1 MNLIKRILGIVWIG
15 LGIGA
20 GIYLIYFQAVP
31 LWAKGGNDLV
41 PAIIYTFVLAPLISI
56 GMSLHPCSPNAMQ
69 RQAMPEA

>member
-20 GIYLIYFQAVP
+20 GIYLIYFQAIP

-56 GMSLHPCSPNAMQ
+56 GMSLFGIYSLQ
-69 RQAMPEA
+69 GEFDKL

>member
-31 LWAKGGNDLV
+31 LWTKGGNDLV

-56 GMSLHPCSPNAMQ
+56 GMSLFGFYSLQ
-69 RQAMPEA
+69 GEFDTI

>member
-41 PAIIYTFVLAPLISI
+41 PAIIYTFLLAPLISI
-56 GMSLHPCSPNAMQ
+56 GMSLFGFYSLQGEFDNL
-69 RQAMPEA
+69 

>member
-15 LGIGA
+15 LGSGA

-56 GMSLHPCSPNAMQ
+56 GMSLFGYYSLQ
-69 RQAMPEA
+69 GEFDKI

>member
-56 GMSLHPCSPNAMQ
+56 GMSLFGFYALQ
-69 RQAMPEA
+69 GEFDTIL

>member
-31 LWAKGGNDLV
+31 LWAKGGNDIV

-56 GMSLHPCSPNAMQ
+56 GMSLFGYYSLQGEFDNI
-69 RQAMPEA
+69 

>member
-1 MNLIKRILGIVWIG
+1 MNLIKRILGIIWIG

-56 GMSLHPCSPNAMQ
+56 GMSLFGYYSLQGEFDNI
-69 RQAMPEA
+69 

>member
-56 GMSLHPCSPNAMQ
+56 GMSLFGYYSLQGEFDNI
-69 RQAMPEA
+69 

>member
-56 GMSLHPCSPNAMQ
+56 GMSLFGYYALQ
-69 RQAMPEA
+69 GEFDKI

>member
-1 MNLIKRILGIVWIG
+1 MNLLKRILGIVWIG

-56 GMSLHPCSPNAMQ
+56 GMSLFGFYAFHG
-69 RQAMPEA
+69 EFDKI

>member
-31 LWAKGGNDLV
+31 LWVKGGNDLV

-56 GMSLHPCSPNAMQ
+56 WMSLFGYYAFQ
-69 RQAMPEA
+69 GEFDKI

>member
-1 MNLIKRILGIVWIG
+1 MNLIKRIFGIVWIG

-20 GIYLIYFQAVP
+20 GIYLIYFQAIP

-56 GMSLHPCSPNAMQ
+56 GMSLFGLYSLQ
-69 RQAMPEA
+69 GEFDKL

>member
-56 GMSLHPCSPNAMQ
+56 GMSLFGYFSLQGEFDNI
-69 RQAMPEA
+69 

>member
-1 MNLIKRILGIVWIG
+1 MNLLKRILGIVWIG

-56 GMSLHPCSPNAMQ
+56 GMSLFGFYAFQ
-69 RQAMPEA
+69 GEFDKI

>member
-20 GIYLIYFQAVP
+20 GIYLIYFQAIP

-41 PAIIYTFVLAPLISI
+41 PAIIYTFVLAPLISV
-56 GMSLHPCSPNAMQ
+56 GMSLFGLYSLQGEFDNI
-69 RQAMPEA
+69 

>member
-20 GIYLIYFQAVP
+20 GIYLIYFQAIP

-56 GMSLHPCSPNAMQ
+56 GMSLFGYYSLQ
-69 RQAMPEA
+69 GEFDKI

>member
-41 PAIIYTFVLAPLISI
+41 PAIIYTFVLAPIISI
-56 GMSLHPCSPNAMQ
+56 GMSLFGFYSLQGEFDNL
-69 RQAMPEA
+69 

>member
-1 MNLIKRILGIVWIG
+1 MNFIKRILGIVWIG

-56 GMSLHPCSPNAMQ
+56 GMSLFGYYSLQGEFDNI
-69 RQAMPEA
+69 

>member
-1 MNLIKRILGIVWIG
+1 MNLLKRILGIVWIG

-20 GIYLIYFQAVP
+20 GIYLIYFQAFP

-56 GMSLHPCSPNAMQ
+56 GMSLFGIYAFQ
-69 RQAMPEA
+69 GEFDKI

>member
-20 GIYLIYFQAVP
+20 GIYLIYFQAIP

-56 GMSLHPCSPNAMQ
+56 GMSLFGFYALQ
-69 RQAMPEA
+69 GEFDTI

>member
-1 MNLIKRILGIVWIG
+1 MNLIKHILGIVWIG

-56 GMSLHPCSPNAMQ
+56 GMSLFGFYSLQGEFDNL
-69 RQAMPEA
+69 

>member
-1 MNLIKRILGIVWIG
+1 MNFIKRILGIVWIG

-20 GIYLIYFQAVP
+20 GIYLIYFQAIP

-56 GMSLHPCSPNAMQ
+56 GMSLFGYYSLQGEFDNI
-69 RQAMPEA
+69 

>member
-1 MNLIKRILGIVWIG
+1 MNLIKRILGIIWIG

-20 GIYLIYFQAVP
+20 GIYLIYFQAIP

-56 GMSLHPCSPNAMQ
+56 GMSLFGLYSLQ
-69 RQAMPEA
+69 GEFDKL

>member
-56 GMSLHPCSPNAMQ
+56 GMSLFGYYSLQ
-69 RQAMPEA
+69 GEFDKI

>member
-41 PAIIYTFVLAPLISI
+41 PAIIYTFRENLTTFNYENYEPSRL
-56 GMSLHPCSPNAMQ
+56 
-69 RQAMPEA
+69 PENV

>member
-20 GIYLIYFQAVP
+20 GIYLIYFQAIP

-56 GMSLHPCSPNAMQ
+56 GMSLFGLYSLQ
-69 RQAMPEA
+69 GEFDKF

>member
-1 MNLIKRILGIVWIG
+1 MSLIKRILGIVWIG

-20 GIYLIYFQAVP
+20 GIYLIYFQAIP

-56 GMSLHPCSPNAMQ
+56 GMSLFGLYSLQ
-69 RQAMPEA
+69 GEFDKL

>member
-56 GMSLHPCSPNAMQ
+56 GMSLFGYHSLQGEFDNI
-69 RQAMPEA
+69 